1 MPAPPADGRI
11 AQTMHL
17 AALWR
22 VRSYVRP
29 HLPTM
34 VLMVLAAL
42 VGTIV
47 AASMPMVTKSMID
60 GPLENGDRPGV
71 APLVLL
77 FLGIGLIDGGLAFLR
92 RLMLAYAAADMETV
106 MRNDLYAHIQRLDL
120 AFHDRWQTGQLLSRA
135 NSDVSVIRRFV
146 GFGLV
151 FLIVNIATFI
161 YVIGVLCTMNVPL
174 ALLTALGFLPV
185 IYVSRDFNR
194 TYGSVSRRVQDQI
207 GDLTTQIEESAQGI
221 RVIKAYGRRE
231 TMLGKFMAASKEI
244 QHTAMEQTR
253 LRARFFGI
261 LGVIPK
267 AVQAVVL
274 LAGAYAVARGSLTIG
289 GLVAFFSLM
298 VMLVWPVESL
308 GEILSM
314 GEEAATAAERIYEVF
329 DTPATIADKPG
340 AVDASTEGPAR
351 ISFQNVGFTFPGA
364 EAPVLQDVNL
374 EITPGETIALV
385 GATGSG
391 KTTLLAMIAR
401 LIDPT
406 EGAVLLDGVDVR
418 DLKLASLRSRVSVA
432 FDDPTLFSASVR
444 ENVLLGAID
453 AGDDALNAALEVAS
467 AGFVRDL
474 PWGLDTRVG
483 EQGISLSGGQRQRLA
498 LARAVVGRPAVLV
511 MDDPLSALDV
521 RTEQSV
527 HDALHATLQDVTA
540 IIAVHRPSTVAL
552 ADRVA
557 FLHDGRIAAVGTHNE
572 LLENNPAYAAVIG
585 DEPAVLHH
593 DAEEVA

>member
-1 MPAPPADGRI
+1 MGR
-11 AQTMHL
+11 QSVSPMHL
-17 AALWR
+17 QALWR

-29 HLPTM
+29 HIRTM
-34 VLMVLAAL
+34 VLMILAAL
-42 VGTIV
+42 TGTVV
-47 AASMPMVTKSMID
+47 AAYMPMIVKRMID
-60 GPLENGDRPGV
+60 GPLAHGDRPGV
-71 APLVLL
+71 GAIALL
-77 FLGIGLIDGGLAFLR
+77 FLAVGAVDGGLAFIR
-92 RLMLAYAAADMETV
+92 RLMLAYAATEMETV
-106 MRNDLYAHIQRLDL
+106 MRDDFYAHIQRLDL

-135 NSDVSVIRRFV
+135 NSDISVIRRFV

-161 YVIGVLCTMNVPL
+161 YVIGLLSTMHLGL
-174 ALLTALGFLPV
+174 ALLTAAGFVPV
-185 IYVSRDFNR
+185 PFISRSFNR
-194 TYGSVSRRVQDQI
+194 SYGTVTRQVQDQI
-207 GDLTTQIEESAQGI
+207 GDLTTQIEEAAQGV

-231 TMLGKFMAASKEI
+231 TMLAKFMAASKQI
-244 QHTAMEQTR
+244 QHTSMEQTR
-253 LRARFFGI
+253 LRARFFGL
-261 LGVIPK
+261 LGFVPK
-267 AVQAVVL
+267 AAQGLVL
-274 LAGAYAVARGSLTIG
+274 LAGAYAVAHGSLTIG
-289 GLVAFFSLM
+289 ELVAFFTLM
-298 VMLVWPVESL
+298 VLLVWPVESL

-329 DTPATIADKPG
+329 DTPALIADKPD
-340 AVDASTEGPAR
+340 AVDARTDGPAR
-351 ISFQNVGFTFPGA
+351 IRFDNVGFTFPGSTT
-364 EAPVLQDVNL
+364 PVLRDVQL

-391 KTTLLAMIAR
+391 KTTLLAMIGR

-444 ENVLLGAID
+444 ENVLLGAIG
-453 AGDDALNAALEVAS
+453 AGDDALRAALEVAS
-467 AGFVRDL
+467 ATFVDEL

-521 RTEQSV
+521 RTEETV
-527 HDALHATLQDVTA
+527 HQALHAALDDVTA

-557 FLHDGRIAAVGTHNE
+557 FLQDGRIAAVGTHAD

>member
-1 MPAPPADGRI
+1 M
-11 AQTMHL
+11 
-17 AALWR
+17 
-22 VRSYVRP
+22 
-29 HLPTM
+29 
-34 VLMVLAAL
+34 
-42 VGTIV
+42 
-47 AASMPMVTKSMID
+47 
-60 GPLENGDRPGV
+60 
-71 APLVLL
+71 
-77 FLGIGLIDGGLAFLR
+77 
-92 RLMLAYAAADMETV
+92 
-106 MRNDLYAHIQRLDL
+106 
-120 AFHDRWQTGQLLSRA
+120 
-135 NSDVSVIRRFV
+135 
-146 GFGLV
+146 
-151 FLIVNIATFI
+151 
-161 YVIGVLCTMNVPL
+161 
-174 ALLTALGFLPV
+174 
-185 IYVSRDFNR
+185 SRDFNR

-244 QHTAMEQTR
+244 QRHRDGTDPTPRTLLRHPRRDPQGSSRRSCCSPAHTR
-253 LRARFFGI
+253 SS
-261 LGVIPK
+261 
-267 AVQAVVL
+267 
-274 LAGAYAVARGSLTIG
+274 RGSLTIG

-351 ISFQNVGFTFPGA
+351 ISFENVGFTFPGA
-364 EAPVLQDVNL
+364 DAPVLHGREPGDHARRNDRARRRDRLGQDHAARHDRRAL
-374 EITPGETIALV
+374 SIA
-385 GATGSG
+385 
-391 KTTLLAMIAR
+391 
-401 LIDPT
+401 T

-418 DLKLASLRSRVSVA
+418 DLKLASLRSRCRWPS
-432 FDDPTLFSASVR
+432 TTRRCSRLRSARTFCSVR
-444 ENVLLGAID
+444 PTPATTTLH
-453 AGDDALNAALEVAS
+453 AALEVAS

-557 FLHDGRIAAVGTHNE
+557 FLHDGRIAAVGTHDE
-572 LLENNPAYAAVIG
+572 LLG
-585 DEPAVLHH
+585 DQPRLRRGHRRRTGGDCDH

>member
-1 MPAPPADGRI
+1 
-11 AQTMHL
+11 
-17 AALWR
+17 
-22 VRSYVRP
+22 
-29 HLPTM
+29 
-34 VLMVLAAL
+34 MVLAAL

-60 GPLENGDRPGV
+60 GPLADGDRPGV

-77 FLGIGLIDGGLAFLR
+77 FLAIGVIDGGLALLR

-151 FLIVNIATFI
+151 FLVVNIATFI
-161 YVIGVLCTMNVPL
+161 YVIGVLATMNVPL
-174 ALLTALGFLPV
+174 ALLTAVGFLPV

-194 TYGSVSRRVQDQI
+194 TYGAVSRRVQDQI
-207 GDLTTQIEESAQGI
+207 GDLTTQIEESAQGV

-231 TMLGKFMAASKEI
+231 TMLAKFMTASKEI
-244 QHTAMEQTR
+244 QHTSMEQTR

-267 AVQAVVL
+267 AVQSLVL
-274 LAGAYAVARGSLTIG
+274 LAGAYAVAHGSLTIG

-329 DTPATIADKPG
+329 DTPATIADKPN
-340 AVDASTEGPAR
+340 AVDARNDGPAS
-351 ISFQNVGFTFPGA
+351 IHFENVSFTFPGA
-364 EAPVLQDVNL
+364 TTPVLRGVDL

-391 KTTLLAMIAR
+391 KTTLLAMIGR

-406 EGAVLLDGVDVR
+406 EGRVLLDGVDLR
-418 DLKLASLRSRVSVA
+418 DLKLTSLRSRVSVA

-527 HDALHATLQDVTA
+527 HDELHATLREVTA

-557 FLHDGRIAAVGTHNE
+557 FLHEGRIAAVGTHDE
-572 LLENNPAYAAVIG
+572 LLETNPAYAAVIG
-585 DEPAVLHH
+585 DESAVLAH

>member
-1 MPAPPADGRI
+1 
-11 AQTMHL
+11 MHVR
-17 AALWR
+17 ALWR

-29 HLPTM
+29 HVLTM
-34 VLMVLAAL
+34 VLMIVAAL
-42 VGTIV
+42 VGTVV
-47 AASMPMVTKSMID
+47 AAFLPMITRHMID
-60 GPLENGDRPGV
+60 GPLAHGDRPGV
-71 APLVLL
+71 KPIVLL
-77 FLGIGLIDGGLAFLR
+77 FVAVGVVDGGLAFIR
-92 RLMLAYAAADMETV
+92 RLMLAYAATEMETV
-106 MRNDLYAHIQRLDL
+106 MRNDFYAHIQRLDL

-135 NSDVSVIRRFV
+135 NSDISVIRRFV

-151 FLIVNIATFI
+151 FLIVNTATFI
-161 YVIGVLCTMNVPL
+161 YVIALLATMHVGL
-174 ALLTALGFLPV
+174 ALLTAVGFVPV
-185 IYVSRDFNR
+185 AFVSRQFNR
-194 TYGSVSRRVQDQI
+194 TYGTVTRQVQDQI
-207 GDLTTQIEESAQGI
+207 GDLTTQIEEAAQGI

-231 TMLGKFMAASKEI
+231 VMLGKFMDASKQI
-244 QHTAMEQTR
+244 QHSSMQQTI
-253 LRARFFGI
+253 LRARFFGA
-261 LGVIPK
+261 LGFIPK
-267 AVQAVVL
+267 AVQASVL
-274 LAGAYAVARGSLTIG
+274 LAGAYAVAHGSLTIG
-289 GLVAFFSLM
+289 ELVAFFTLM

-329 DTPATIADKPG
+329 DTPALIQ
-340 AVDASTEGPAR
+340 DAPDAMDARTDGPAHIR
-351 ISFQNVGFTFPGA
+351 FANVGFTFPGST
-364 EAPVLQDVNL
+364 EPVLRDVNL
-374 EITPGETIALV
+374 EIAAGETIALV

-391 KTTLLAMIAR
+391 KTTLLAMIGR

-406 EGAVLLDGVDVR
+406 VGAVLLDDVDVR

-453 AGDDALNAALEVAS
+453 AGDEALRAALAVAS
-467 AGFVRDL
+467 ATFVDEL

-521 RTEQSV
+521 RTEEAV
-527 HDALHATLQDVTA
+527 HQALHATLSEVTA

-557 FLHDGRIAAVGTHNE
+557 FLKDGRIAAVGTHAE
-572 LLENNPAYAAVIG
+572 LLETNPDYAAVIG

-593 DAEEVA
+593 DFDGEHAEEVA